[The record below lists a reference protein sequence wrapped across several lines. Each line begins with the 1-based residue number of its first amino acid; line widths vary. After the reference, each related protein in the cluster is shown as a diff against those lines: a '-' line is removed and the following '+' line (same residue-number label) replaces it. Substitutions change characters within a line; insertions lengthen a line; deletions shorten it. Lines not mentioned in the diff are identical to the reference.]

1 MLMRYSPVALTLA
14 LTLACVS
21 SDVLAQKPDDQ
32 INPTS
37 VALMRSVEAALAAK
51 DYQQAVDRLE
61 TALAVDP
68 RNRQA
73 YILPGQVAQAQ
84 GLPGKEVGLYDNEQL
99 TAMGRERVCQ

>member
-37 VALMRSVEAALAAK
+37 VALMRSGEAALAAK

-73 YILPGQVAQAQ
+73 YFLIGQVAQAQ
-84 GLPGKEVGLYDNEQL
+84 GLPGKAIGLYDKALRFEDL
-99 TAMGRERVCQ
+99 KS